1 MLDPTSA
8 SGYLARARTQ
18 IGYDWDWEAAN
29 TCLTKAAAL
38 EPGSVEVLRI
48 RSVLSRALGNLD
60 GAVKLA
66 DQAVALDPLRANS
79 QAGLAYYL
87 YVAGRY

>member
-1 MLDPTSA
+1 
-8 SGYLARARTQ
+8 
-18 IGYDWDWEAAN
+18 
-29 TCLTKAAAL
+29 
-38 EPGSVEVLRI
+38 
-48 RSVLSRALGNLD
+48 LGNLD